1 MTKFI
6 EKTLSFFEFNLI
18 LILFSSVLFVLF
30 SIQSKIDYNELI
42 KTQNVNFEKQIN
54 EFIKEKELNI
64 TIEDQLLKERKDVFM
79 KKHKKTKE
87 LSESNID
94 LIVNNSIK
102 IYKLNEIYKEKTKE
116 EKLEFNNK
124 IKNKILHTKEE
135 SFKLFILN
143 LD

>member
-1 MTKFI
+1 MAKFI

-64 TIEDQLLKERKDVFM
+64 TIEDQLLKEKKDLFM